1 MSVMTSMWTQTLAQA
16 SRIEERAHFLFTP
29 HVESDIKHV
38 VKKNLA
44 HQSRDVSGWD
54 FEKKVSVLAE
64 LQEMIEAPSFKYV
77 DWGESVPAKV
87 KGIALLPL
95 ALGQEAL
102 LDLWTYIMEFCDVVP
117 VRTGARGLFLRLAGC
132 ICRRLEFVNG
142 VEMNGMPLKMDP
154 TIEARYCCLLA
165 QCLQYCAT
173 KLAKS
178 RILTQDHAYFSS
190 HIYTAAFYR
199 CPSVA
204 APLILQ
210 TIEAYSAQLD
220 DTDTTAK
227 GSKHGCS
234 SDLTTVAHCW
244 LLPRESTKSPCSSAR
259 TTEHE
264 EAPALVENRT
274 QQPEDHPRSH
284 DESDSMSSPPSLEA
298 RREAVLDNFQRFR
311 AAVGTAL
318 GMDDFSPGDGNV
330 AAAHD
335 KHVAPAKV
343 AVQSTPR
350 ATLDLV
356 FQTSLRAATR
366 DDEAA
371 FIRRCPHLYMA
382 TPQLTSDVVMAALAP
397 FLDRLKTPSRDSIL
411 FVVFLGTFVE
421 DSTSMLFYRQP
432 PAATPPFWHCVPGY
446 FVCIQAFVNVFKK
459 VCLRRKKDRDA
470 QIVTKDADVV
480 VNPWFPYWTNNELEP
495 VYDGLGDILANG
507 ALLNV
512 FVQVILESTNMYDP
526 HSVDYAFNV
535 LQNAFETAAAA
546 TGSRHKHGDSHHV
559 QGDSAGGA
567 RSHLPIE
574 FDLEYY
580 LSALRLALTSTHFQI
595 LLKVLAFVYAT
606 ADLLDSKRRQKLLA
620 GVVLQE
626 HFFPLFLHWNE
637 EVRRM
642 FCHLLVYKLFLS
654 SRLDLPLVSDRVLLA
669 SSPFFRPQHEP
680 APHVLQGLAS
690 YFAPAPTKKMSPQAV
705 TDDHNHALERLIVW
719 DTTATPRQSNQKQ
732 KQERLFRDS
741 LSNDDLMLDLSVT
754 SKLDAVLKM
763 IAEQIHAHDDGTS
776 PSGMYFPRRLQVYAQ
791 KALSQYVG
799 LLWMYYKAAFDDL
812 SVPPTAPTLE
822 FNVQTFFGSSD

>member
-1 MSVMTSMWTQTLAQA
+1 MTSMWTQTLAQA

-154 TIEARYCCLLA
+154 TSTLSLSLLDE
-165 QCLQYCAT
+165 L
-173 KLAKS
+173 
-178 RILTQDHAYFSS
+178 
-190 HIYTAAFYR
+190 
-199 CPSVA
+199 
-204 APLILQ
+204 
-210 TIEAYSAQLD
+210 
-220 DTDTTAK
+220 
-227 GSKHGCS
+227 
-234 SDLTTVAHCW
+234 DLTT
-244 LLPRESTKSPCSSAR
+244 S
-259 TTEHE
+259 
-264 EAPALVENRT
+264 
-274 QQPEDHPRSH
+274 
-284 DESDSMSSPPSLEA
+284 
-298 RREAVLDNFQRFR
+298 FQLKH
-311 AAVGTAL
+311 GT
-318 GMDDFSPGDGNV
+318 V
-330 AAAHD
+330 
-335 KHVAPAKV
+335 
-343 AVQSTPR
+343 
-350 ATLDLV
+350 
-356 FQTSLRAATR
+356 SLRAATR

-574 FDLEYY
+574 FDL
-580 LSALRLALTSTHFQI
+580 
-595 LLKVLAFVYAT
+595 
-606 ADLLDSKRRQKLLA
+606 D
-620 GVVLQE
+620 
-626 HFFPLFLHWNE
+626 
-637 EVRRM
+637 
-642 FCHLLVYKLFLS
+642 
-654 SRLDLPLVSDRVLLA
+654 
-669 SSPFFRPQHEP
+669 PFFRPQHEP